1 MLQWEN
7 NTRPDFITLEH
18 LIKNDILQL
27 TSEGAASALFKRLAA
42 AMIAEADKV

>member
-27 TSEGAASALFKRLAA
+27 TTEGAASALFKRLSA